1 MHMFILILPLWFILT
16 NAIGFKILNFIKFV
30 NNLDM
35 KAFLDDNST
44 LNFDKDNNHII
55 TGNLKIISNNK
66 LSKLFSKRSKITRK

>member
-1 MHMFILILPLWFILT
+1 MFILILPLWFILT

>member
-1 MHMFILILPLWFILT
+1 MFILILPLWFILT

-44 LNFDKDNNHII
+44 LNLDKDNNHII

-66 LSKLFSKRSKITRK
+66 LSKFFSKRSKITRK

>member
-1 MHMFILILPLWFILT
+1 MFILILPLWFILT

-44 LNFDKDNNHII
+44 LNLDKDNNHII